1 MILDLTK
8 DPNAA
13 IRYQVIDL
21 DTGEELNVLYA
32 DTEKGIYKH
41 WKIGTRGKEMP
52 VIVGRRIAASAFG
65 IETNNRQ
72 PDMGE
77 EIGDLYAIFY
87 ADDETGVYRYYEED
101 GGPIR
106 GRVGNLKRDLDGKP
120 VVREVHARIKIT
132 PRVA

>member
-41 WKIGTRGKEMP
+41 WKMMSTSLGKVPVAVETHCRIGIWDRNKLMY
-52 VIVGRRIAASAFG
+52 V
-65 IETNNRQ
+65 
-72 PDMGE
+72 D
-77 EIGDLYAIFY
+77 
-87 ADDETGVYRYYEED
+87 
-101 GGPIR
+101 
-106 GRVGNLKRDLDGKP
+106 
-120 VVREVHARIKIT
+120 
-132 PRVA
+132 